1 MKRFIAQ
8 SIMVGSFAILAA
20 CGNTETDSKKEAD
33 STNTAKIDSAKKA
46 DSTASTTN
54 TMAEMKP
61 DAKFATAAADGGMLE
76 VELGKMAVEKG
87 KSSTIKKLGAMMV
100 KDHSAANAELTAAA
114 QKKNITLPTAMSD
127 KCQKKVADLSEKSGA
142 DFDRAYADLM
152 VSDHKADID
161 EFKEQAEKGT
171 DADLSQWA
179 KSKIPILEHHLK
191 ASEQA
196 QKIVAK

>member
-1 MKRFIAQ
+1 
-8 SIMVGSFAILAA
+8 MVGSLAILAA

-100 KDHSAANAELTAAA
+100 KDH
-114 QKKNITLPTAMSD
+114 
-127 KCQKKVADLSEKSGA
+127 
-142 DFDRAYADLM
+142 
-152 VSDHKADID
+152 
-161 EFKEQAEKGT
+161 
-171 DADLSQWA
+171 
-179 KSKIPILEHHLK
+179 
-191 ASEQA
+191 
-196 QKIVAK
+196 

>member
-1 MKRFIAQ
+1 
-8 SIMVGSFAILAA
+8 
-20 CGNTETDSKKEAD
+20 
-33 STNTAKIDSAKKA
+33 
-46 DSTASTTN
+46 
-54 TMAEMKP
+54 
-61 DAKFATAAADGGMLE
+61 
-76 VELGKMAVEKG
+76 
-87 KSSTIKKLGAMMV
+87 
-100 KDHSAANAELTAAA
+100 
-114 QKKNITLPTAMSD
+114 MSD